1 MMNHGFMKKLVLTSG
16 LVCMMALATGCGKE
30 EGISSGMITTMTSG
44 DFREKFNAEGT
55 VECADPHYV
64 YSTLSLPVKDVLVKE
79 GDHVNAGDL
88 LCVLDTETI
97 EKEIALQKA
106 AVDVTQRNA
115 STNVSA
121 ARREYNTY
129 VEGINNGTDANL
141 VAAMAKAEQAREL
154 CEAAQIRYANYK
166 ESVNL
171 GMDSSIMAADQAVQ
185 QAANSIQQAQS
196 MQYEMEDKD
205 YITEVQKE
213 QAEDAVD
220 SAQLAYAQAVQRREN
235 IVRQS
240 DLQLAAYAK
249 DVDDAMSTYLST
261 VAAYQ
266 ATVRDLENAKQASS
280 DAISLAMRSGDV
292 SVEELKLAQL
302 QEELLDAQILAE
314 FSGTV
319 TSVNVKEGE
328 ASVGVLFVIEDT
340 DDLILSARVSEK
352 NINHVDRG
360 MVADVTT
367 KSEDSDVYE
376 ARVMQISETAY
387 KNAAGET
394 DTSGKDADCKV
405 TLQIEEPDS
414 RIRVGMNAKVSFV
427 AYEQKEC
434 LTVPNEAVYTDAEG
448 QSYILTVTMNE
459 EGGTIG
465 AEKIAVVYKGK
476 RESVV
481 EGDGIANGTQFV
493 LDGESY
499 RDLAGQ
505 TVKIL

>member
-1 MMNHGFMKKLVLTSG
+1 M
-16 LVCMMALATGCGKE
+16 
-30 EGISSGMITTMTSG
+30 
-44 DFREKFNAEGT
+44 
-55 VECADPHYV
+55 
-64 YSTLSLPVKDVLVKE
+64 
-79 GDHVNAGDL
+79 
-88 LCVLDTETI
+88 
-97 EKEIALQKA
+97 
-106 AVDVTQRNA
+106 
-115 STNVSA
+115 
-121 ARREYNTY
+121 
-129 VEGINNGTDANL
+129 
-141 VAAMAKAEQAREL
+141 
-154 CEAAQIRYANYK
+154 
-166 ESVNL
+166 
-171 GMDSSIMAADQAVQ
+171 
-185 QAANSIQQAQS
+185 
-196 MQYEMEDKD
+196 
-205 YITEVQKE
+205 
-213 QAEDAVD
+213 
-220 SAQLAYAQAVQRREN
+220 
-235 IVRQS
+235 
-240 DLQLAAYAK
+240 
-249 DVDDAMSTYLST
+249 
-261 VAAYQ
+261 
-266 ATVRDLENAKQASS
+266 
-280 DAISLAMRSGDV
+280 
-292 SVEELKLAQL
+292 L

-394 DTSGKDADCKV
+394 DTSGKDADYKV